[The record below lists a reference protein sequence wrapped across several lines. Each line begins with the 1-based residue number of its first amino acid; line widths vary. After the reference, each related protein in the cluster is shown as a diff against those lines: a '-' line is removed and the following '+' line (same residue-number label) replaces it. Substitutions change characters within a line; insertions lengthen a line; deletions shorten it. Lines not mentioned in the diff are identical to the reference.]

1 MRIGALICL
10 VLLILNGSYF
20 LDNRTKIEQHN
31 KKLDEISLMKIKYE
45 AVGCLEPD
53 SDIKKDTCLI
63 LKYKIELKELE
74 VLVDEH
80 KKLVSQIEDK
90 LQNLE
95 ETKLALNPYKK
106 KEYIAKR

>member
-63 LKYKIELKELE
+63 LK
-74 VLVDEH
+74 
-80 KKLVSQIEDK
+80 
-90 LQNLE
+90 
-95 ETKLALNPYKK
+95 
-106 KEYIAKR
+106 